1 MNIYLV
7 RHGQSVANVDPSIYL
22 NTADHAVPLSDL
34 GREQAREAGRY
45 LHDHFSTRDLAETH
59 VRLWTSPYLR
69 TRQTADG
76 ILETCRHFIADRR
89 EDILLCE
96 QQFGLFDG
104 IPDEELPI
112 QFPEEYAH
120 YAKCERHEGR
130 FWARMP
136 LGESRFDVALR
147 IRLFFGTIQRDA
159 ERHDIR
165 NVIIVCHGVTLRAFV
180 MSWLHLTP
188 EWFEAERNPTNCAI
202 RLVSDNA
209 DEGYIFTSALA

>member
-1 MNIYLV
+1 MKSAS
-7 RHGQSVANVDPSIYL
+7 GM
-22 NTADHAVPLSDL
+22 
-34 GREQAREAGRY
+34 
-45 LHDHFSTRDLAETH
+45 
-59 VRLWTSPYLR
+59 
-69 TRQTADG
+69 
-76 ILETCRHFIADRR
+76 
-89 EDILLCE
+89 
-96 QQFGLFDG
+96 
-104 IPDEELPI
+104 
-112 QFPEEYAH
+112 
-120 YAKCERHEGR
+120 KGR

-165 NVIIVCHGVTLRAFV
+165 NIIIVCHGVTLRAFV

-209 DEGYIFTSALA
+209 DEGYIFRSKLG